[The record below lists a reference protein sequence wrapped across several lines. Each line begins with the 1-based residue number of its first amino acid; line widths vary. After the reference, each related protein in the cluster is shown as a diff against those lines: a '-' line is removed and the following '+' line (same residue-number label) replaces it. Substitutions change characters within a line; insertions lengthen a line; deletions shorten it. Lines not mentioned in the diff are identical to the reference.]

1 MSDETDADTPK
12 VTEASA
18 AASGQQASREIE
30 VKLEADAATMR
41 RLLAVPPLAV
51 ALAGVRAQTL
61 ASIYFDTAE
70 DALADA
76 GLTLRI
82 RKARAKRIMTLKWTP
97 EGEGLFARGEAEVVL
112 PGDAIDLDLLDSA
125 LAARVRAAA
134 DGAPLVARYE
144 TRIKRRAALVTF
156 GGATLD
162 VAHDDGR
169 ILADTRSQTVR
180 ELELEWRDGEP
191 DGLHAL
197 ASRLVDAGARLSP
210 LAKSQR
216 GLMLARDAKAS
227 PQRATPPK
235 LHDDA
240 QMEDVI
246 GAVARSCLAQ
256 FTANWPSLREDG
268 AVEAIHQARVALRRL
283 RSGLAMFEKALPDG
297 GFRPFRDEAKR
308 IASALGPARDLD
320 SFLALVRGGP
330 APAMP
335 DETSFAALIAA
346 AERLRVRACAEGQ
359 GVIAAPET
367 SRFVLDLEAFIVR
380 RGWRNGLDI
389 DALGALAA
397 PASTFA
403 AQTLDRLD
411 KRARKR
417 GKGLR
422 RLPPEERHELRISLK
437 NLRYGADF
445 FSSLYGEAKGAKAF
459 ARALAE
465 LQDALGAYNDAVV
478 ANGVAAACEAEAGGA
493 ASRAAGAVC
502 GWCAR
507 GVADADAGLLS
518 AWKRYKKATR
528 YWR

>member
-1 MSDETDADTPK
+1 MSDETDAESPK
-12 VTEASA
+12 VSEAAPPA
-18 AASGQQASREIE
+18 AKQQASREIE
-30 VKLEADAATMR
+30 VKLEADAATLR
-41 RLLAVPPLAV
+41 RLLAAQPLAD
-51 ALAGVRAQTL
+51 AFAGVRAQTL
-61 ASIYFDTAE
+61 ASVYFDTAD
-70 DALADA
+70 DALAEA

-97 EGEGLFARGEAEVVL
+97 EGEGLFARGEAEAAL
-112 PGDAIDLDLLDSA
+112 PGEELDLDLLDSA
-125 LAARVRAAA
+125 LAGRVRAAA

-144 TRIKRRAALVTF
+144 TRIKRRAAIVTF
-156 GGATLD
+156 GGASLE

-169 ILADTRSQTVR
+169 ILAGTRSQAVR

-191 DGLHAL
+191 DGLYEL
-197 ASRLVDAGARLSP
+197 AGRLVDGGARLLS

-216 GLMLARDAKAS
+216 GLLLARDAKAG

-235 LHDDA
+235 LSEDA
-240 QMEDVI
+240 QTEDVI
-246 GAVARSCLAQ
+246 AAVARSCLAQ
-256 FTANWPSLREDG
+256 FTANWTSLRDDG

-320 SFLALVRGGP
+320 SFLALVREGP

-335 DETSFAALIAA
+335 EETSFSALIDAA
-346 AERLRVRACAEGQ
+346 QRLRVRACADGQ
-359 GVIAAPET
+359 AVIAAPET
-367 SRFVLDLEAFIVR
+367 SRFVLDLEAFVVR

-422 RLPPEERHELRISLK
+422 HLPPEERHELRISLK

-445 FSSLYGEAKGAKAF
+445 FSALYTDAKGAKAF
-459 ARALAE
+459 ARALAD

-478 ANGVAAACEAEAGGA
+478 ANGVAASCEAEAGAA

-518 AWKRYKKATR
+518 AWKRYKKAAR